1 MSEIAT
7 MLAESIERL
16 LDARLDERT
25 MRAARAGEWPD
36 ELWHALEE
44 QGVPLAL
51 VPEEVGGFGLDP
63 HDALELIRL
72 FGRHAVPLPLGET
85 MLANATLAEAGLPL
99 ADGPAALV
107 PIDGAKRVAWGR
119 HCRTFVVET
128 PDGIVRV
135 DGGATIEREGAD
147 LAGLPRDAMH
157 FPQPDDAIPVAGR
170 LVERGALVRV
180 LQCAGALERV
190 LELTVTHVSERVQF
204 GRPLAK
210 FQAVQQ
216 ELAKL
221 AGEVAAASA
230 AADLAAETFLADPA
244 DAGFAI
250 AVARVRIGE
259 AVGRANGIAHQL
271 HGAIGFTAE
280 HRLHL
285 FTTSLWAWRD
295 EFGGATHWA
304 TLLGNRAFAAGK
316 QGYWP
321 MVTAA

>member
-1 MSEIAT
+1 MAPGGSRGGGI
-7 MLAESIERL
+7 
-16 LDARLDERT
+16 
-25 MRAARAGEWPD
+25 AARSSSRRLTASCGSTAARQSSAGAPISP
-36 ELWHALEE
+36 AC
-44 QGVPLAL
+44 
-51 VPEEVGGFGLDP
+51 
-63 HDALELIRL
+63 R
-72 FGRHAVPLPLGET
+72 
-85 MLANATLAEAGLPL
+85 ATRCTSRSP
-99 ADGPAALV
+99 
-107 PIDGAKRVAWGR
+107 
-119 HCRTFVVET
+119 TT
-128 PDGIVRV
+128 PFRS
-135 DGGATIEREGAD
+135 
-147 LAGLPRDAMH
+147 
-157 FPQPDDAIPVAGR
+157 
-170 LVERGALVRV
+170 LVRA

-210 FQAVQQ
+210 FQAIQQ

-244 DAGFAI
+244 DAGLAI

-295 EFGGATHWA
+295 EFGGAAHWA
-304 TLLGNRAFAAGK
+304 MSLGNRALAAGK
-316 QGYWP
+316 DGFWP

>member
-7 MLAESIERL
+7 MLTDAIERL
-16 LDARLDERT
+16 LDARLDDST
-25 MRAARAGEWPD
+25 MHAARTGSWPG
-36 ELWHALEE
+36 ELWAALEE

-51 VPEEVGGFGLDP
+51 VPEDAGGFGVDPREALD
-63 HDALELIRL
+63 LIRL

-85 MLANATLAEAGLPL
+85 MLANAALTEAGLPL
-99 ADGPAALV
+99 ADGPTALV
-107 PIDGAKRVAWGR
+107 PRDGAARVAWGR
-119 HCRTFVVET
+119 DCRTFVVESA
-128 PDGIVRV
+128 DGIARV
-135 DGGATIEREGAD
+135 TDAPLDHAASNV
-147 LAGLPRDAMH
+147 AGLPRDTMRFAA
-157 FPQPDDAIPVAGR
+157 PGRTTPIAGN
-170 LVERGALVRV
+170 LLERGALIRA

-190 LELTVTHVSERVQF
+190 LELTVAHVSERVQF

-210 FQAVQQ
+210 FQAIQQ

-230 AADLAAETFLADPA
+230 AADLAADAFLADPA
-244 DAGFAI
+244 DATFAI

-295 EFGGATHWA
+295 EYGGATHWA
-304 TLLGNRAFAAGK
+304 KWLGDRALAAGK
-316 QGYWP
+316 EGFWS

>member
-7 MLAESIERL
+7 ILADTIERL
-16 LDARLDERT
+16 LDARLDEGT
-25 MRAARAGEWPD
+25 MHAARAGGWAS
-36 ELWHALEE
+36 ELWRALEE

-51 VPEEVGGFGLDP
+51 VPENAGGFGLDP
-63 HDALELIRL
+63 RDALELIRL
-72 FGRHAVPLPLGET
+72 LGRHAIPLPLGET

-99 ADGPAALV
+99 ADGAAALV
-107 PIDGAKRVAWGR
+107 PMDGAARIAWGR

-128 PDGIVRV
+128 PGGVVRI
-135 DGGATIEREGAD
+135 DGGAVVEREGHN

-157 FPQPDDAIPVAGR
+157 FPKTNDATPIAGR
-170 LVERGALVRV
+170 LIERGALVSA
-180 LQCAGALERV
+180 LQCAGALERL

-210 FQAVQQ
+210 FQAIQQ

-230 AADLAAETFLADPA
+230 AADLAADAFVDDPA
-244 DAGFAI
+244 KARFAI

-295 EFGGATHWA
+295 EFGGAVYWA
-304 TLLGNRAFAAGK
+304 GQLGDRALSAGRD
-316 QGYWP
+316 GYWP

>member
-7 MLAESIERL
+7 MLTDAIERL
-16 LDARLDERT
+16 LEARLDDSA
-25 MRAARAGEWPD
+25 MHAARTGIWPSD
-36 ELWHALEE
+36 LWRALEE

-51 VPEEVGGFGLDP
+51 VPEDAGGFGVDPREALD
-63 HDALELIRL
+63 LIRL

-85 MLANATLAEAGLPL
+85 MLANAALARAGLPL

-107 PIDGAKRVAWGR
+107 PIDGAVRIAWGR
-119 HCRTFVVET
+119 NCRTFVVET
-128 PDGIVRV
+128 ATGIARIT
-135 DGGATIEREGAD
+135 DATLEHEATD

-157 FPQPDDAIPVAGR
+157 FHAPERAAPIPGK
-170 LVERGALVRV
+170 LIEHGALVRA
-180 LQCAGALERV
+180 LQCAGALDRV
-190 LELTVTHVSERVQF
+190 LELTVAHVSERVQF
-204 GRPLAK
+204 GRPLSK
-210 FQAVQQ
+210 FQAIQQ

-221 AGEVAAASA
+221 AGEVVAACA
-230 AADLAAETFLADPA
+230 AADLAADAFIADPA
-244 DAGFAI
+244 DATFAI

-295 EFGGATHWA
+295 EFGGAAHWA
-304 TLLGNRAFAAGK
+304 TRLGDRALAAGK
-316 QGYWP
+316 EGFWP

>member
-7 MLAESIERL
+7 MLTESIERL
-16 LDARLDERT
+16 LGARLDERA
-25 MRAARAGEWPD
+25 MHAARAGEWQGD
-36 ELWHALEE
+36 LWQALDE
-44 QGVPLAL
+44 QGLPLGL
-51 VPEEVGGFGLDP
+51 VPEDAGGFGLDR

-85 MLANATLAEAGLPL
+85 MLANAALAEAGLPL
-99 ADGPAALV
+99 AEGPAALV
-107 PIDGAKRVAWGR
+107 PHGEASRIAWGR
-119 HCRTFVVET
+119 DCRTFVVET
-128 PDGIVRV
+128 ADGVARV
-135 DGGATIEREGAD
+135 DSGVTVEHLNSN
-147 LAGLPRDAMH
+147 LAGLPRDTMR
-157 FPQPDDAIPVAGR
+157 FPAPDRTAPIAGT
-170 LVERGALVRV
+170 LIERGALVRA

-190 LELTVTHVSERVQF
+190 LELTVTHVSERIQF
-204 GRPLAK
+204 GRPLSK
-210 FQAVQQ
+210 FQAIQQ
-216 ELAKL
+216 ELAEL

-230 AADLAAETFLADPA
+230 AGDLAADAFLDAPA
-244 DAGFAI
+244 SAGFAI

-295 EFGGATHWA
+295 EFGGAVYWA
-304 TLLGNRAFAAGK
+304 KLLGDRALAAGPA
-316 QGYWP
+316 GYWP

>member
-7 MLAESIERL
+7 ILTESIERL

-25 MRAARAGEWPD
+25 MHAARSGEWPD
-36 ELWHALEE
+36 ELWRALED

-51 VPEEVGGFGLDP
+51 VPEGAGGFGLDP
-63 HDALELIRL
+63 RDALELIRL

-107 PIDGAKRVAWGR
+107 PQGGDARVAWGR
-119 HCRTFVVET
+119 YCRTFVVET
-128 PDGIVRV
+128 SAGIGRIDTGVV
-135 DGGATIEREGAD
+135 TERESANI
-147 LAGLPRDAMH
+147 AGLPRDTLRLP
-157 FPQPDDAIPVAGR
+157 FPDQSATIAGG
-170 LVERGALVRV
+170 LIERGALVRA

-190 LELTVTHVSERVQF
+190 LEMTVAHVSDRVQF

-210 FQAVQQ
+210 FQAIQQ

-230 AADLAAETFLADPA
+230 AADLAADALLGDPQA
-244 DAGFAI
+244 AGFAI

-285 FTTSLWAWRD
+285 FTTSLWGWRD
-295 EFGGATHWA
+295 EFGGAAYWA
-304 TLLGNRAFAAGK
+304 KIVGDRALSAGPE
-316 QGYWP
+316 GYWQ
-321 MVTAA
+321 MVAAA

>member
-7 MLAESIERL
+7 ILTESIERL

-25 MRAARAGEWPD
+25 MRAARAGEWPG
-36 ELWHALEE
+36 ELWQALEE

-51 VPEEVGGFGLDP
+51 VPESAGGFGLDP
-63 HDALELIRL
+63 RDALELIRL

-85 MLANATLAEAGLPL
+85 MLVNATLAEAGLPM

-107 PIDGAKRVAWGR
+107 PAEDTARIAWGR
-119 HCRTFVVET
+119 HCRTFVVEAQ
-128 PDGIVRV
+128 GGVVRI
-135 DGGATIEREGAD
+135 DGGAVIEHESAN
-147 LAGLPRDAMH
+147 LAGLPRDAMR
-157 FPQPDDAIPVAGR
+157 FPLPGDAVPVSGR
-170 LVERGALVRV
+170 LIERGALVRA

-190 LELTVTHVSERVQF
+190 LELTVAHVSERVQF

-210 FQAVQQ
+210 FQAIQQ

-230 AADLAAETFLADPA
+230 AADLAADAFLDDPA
-244 DAGFAI
+244 EARFAI
-250 AVARVRIGE
+250 SVARVRIGE

-280 HRLHL
+280 HQLHL

-295 EFGGATHWA
+295 EFGGAVHWA
-304 TLLGNRAFAAGK
+304 SQLGDHALNAGRN
-316 QGYWP
+316 GYWP